1 MSESETNVGSVP
13 SVLMQR
19 KDVESGKIRDYLI
32 ERMANATRPEQENA
46 YSRFEFYHDITG

>member
-1 MSESETNVGSVP
+1 MAETDTYVGSVP

-19 KDVESGKIRDYLI
+19 RDVESGLIRDYLV
-32 ERMANATRPEQENA
+32 ERMANATKPGIENA